1 MLDVD
6 TVVGMEYPVY
16 QALKISFFSPRDSK
30 YIVRI
35 LGIQDVLEYN
45 TSQPQRE

>member
-16 QALKISFFSPRDSK
+16 EALKISFFSPHDSK
-30 YIVRI
+30 YMRV
-35 LGIQDVLEYN
+35 LGILDVLG
-45 TSQPQRE
+45 